1 MRFYGKMIENHVGFC
16 CICYFLFVFMS
27 YFCFAFGSLN
37 TFFLSSVKKN
47 VRCGSGTRGY
57 NVVFIIGRVI
67 SSEPTV
73 PPV

>member
-1 MRFYGKMIENHVGFC
+1 MLVFAAFVTFC
-16 CICYFLFVFMS
+16 LFL
-27 YFCFAFGSLN
+27 CLIFAFGSLN

-47 VRCGSGTRGY
+47 MRCGSGTRGY